1 MSRLIYINGMG
12 PNFRGDNIYEFIFSD
27 TLEVF
32 GENWES
38 KPANGYP
45 LPPDIE
51 YIKKVGTLVN
61 EEIVFELVQDSDV
74 FSVIDSMDNVIAL
87 GWEKE
92 TNEIDF
98 SLTKRLVFHFG
109 DTEEDVKN
117 KDIAKHIVSVY
128 NEDGKRRNKTEI
140 VKDII
145 DLL

>member
-1 MSRLIYINGMG
+1 MNRLIYINGMG

-45 LPPDIE
+45 LPPDME

-61 EEIVFELVQDSDV
+61 EDVVLELVQDSDV

-92 TNEIDF
+92 TDDIDF
-98 SLTKRLVFHFG
+98 SLIKRLVFQFG

-117 KDIAKHIVSVY
+117 KLYERDIVLQFEKEVVY
-128 NEDGKRRNKTEI
+128 EK
-140 VKDII
+140 
-145 DLL
+145 

>member
-1 MSRLIYINGMG
+1 MSQLIYINGMG

-45 LPPDIE
+45 LPPDME

-61 EEIVFELVQDSDV
+61 EDITFELVQDSDV

-92 TNEIDF
+92 TNDIDF
-98 SLTKRLVFHFG
+98 SLTKRLVFQFG
-109 DTEEDVKN
+109 DTEDDVKN
-117 KDIAKHIVSVY
+117 KLYERDIVLQFEKEVVY
-128 NEDGKRRNKTEI
+128 EK
-140 VKDII
+140 
-145 DLL
+145 

>member
-1 MSRLIYINGMG
+1 MNRLIYINGMG

-45 LPPDIE
+45 LPPDME
-51 YIKKVGTLVN
+51 YIKKVGTLVH
-61 EEIVFELVQDSDV
+61 EDVVLELVQDSDV

-92 TNEIDF
+92 TDEIDF
-98 SLTKRLVFHFG
+98 SLIKRLVFQFG

-117 KDIAKHIVSVY
+117 KLYERDIVLQFEKDVVY
-128 NEDGKRRNKTEI
+128 EK
-140 VKDII
+140 
-145 DLL
+145 

>member
-1 MSRLIYINGMG
+1 MSQLIYINGMG

-45 LPPDIE
+45 LPPDME

-61 EEIVFELVQDSDV
+61 ENITFELVQDSDV
-74 FSVIDSMDNVIAL
+74 FSVIDSMDGVIAL

-92 TNEIDF
+92 TNDIDF
-98 SLTKRLVFHFG
+98 SLVKRLVFRFG
-109 DTEEDVKN
+109 ESEDDVKN
-117 KDIAKHIVSVY
+117 KLYERDIVLQFEKEVVY
-128 NEDGKRRNKTEI
+128 EK
-140 VKDII
+140 
-145 DLL
+145 